1 MIKSLWIPVYRNR
14 GVNMI
19 TMPER
24 IDIEQTHN
32 DTESAIRTIDSE
44 IETINKLKETLSDGS
59 LTRALDLMQ
68 KARGR
73 IIITGM
79 GKSGHIGKKIAASL
93 ASTGTPSFFVH
104 PAEASHG
111 DLGMITE
118 DDVVIAISNSGE
130 SKELIDI
137 LNYCKR
143 FGIALISIT
152 KNPESSLGKA
162 GDIVLKLPNNGEAC
176 PLGLAPTSSTTATL
190 VLGDILTIGM
200 IERNGFSKTDFNDRH
215 PGGKLGS
222 ILQRVSDLMHSGEE
236 MPILEECTNMQSALL
251 EMTSKRLGC
260 VGFVNQTGELT
271 GILTDGDL
279 RRCLSPKILEE
290 KASNLMTKNPKTI
303 SKDALASEALKI
315 MHEKKITNL
324 FVLENNKPIG
334 VIHIHDLLNNGVA

>member
-1 MIKSLWIPVYRNR
+1 MAV
-14 GVNMI
+14 
-19 TMPER
+19 TMDKNISQ
-24 IDIEQTHN
+24 IDRAT
-32 DTESAIRTIDSE
+32 ALRTIELEINAITSLKDSVALE
-44 IETINKLKETLSDGS
+44 N
-59 LTRALDLMQ
+59 LTAALDLMQ
-68 KARGR
+68 NSTGR

-79 GKSGHIGKKIAASL
+79 GKSGHIGKKIAAAL

-118 DDVVIAISNSGE
+118 KDVVIAISNSGE

-143 FGIALISIT
+143 FGIALIAIT

-162 GDIVLKLPNNGEAC
+162 GDIVLRLPNNGEAC

-200 IERNGFSKTDFNDRH
+200 IERNGFSKSDFNDRH

-222 ILQRVSDLMHSGEE
+222 ILQRVSDLMHTGEE
-236 MPILEECTNMQSALL
+236 MPILEEHTNMQAALL

-260 VGFVNQTGELT
+260 VGFVNSQGILT
-271 GILTDGDL
+271 GMLTDGDL
-279 RRCLSPKILEE
+279 RRCLSAKILEE
-290 KASNLMTKNPKTI
+290 QAFNLMTKNPKTI

-315 MHEKKITNL
+315 MHDKKITNL

-334 VIHIHDLLNNGVA
+334 VIHIHDLLNNGVV

>member
-1 MIKSLWIPVYRNR
+1 MPV
-14 GVNMI
+14 VVKQAQK
-19 TMPER
+19 ELDR
-24 IDIEQTHN
+24 I
-32 DTESAIRTIDSE
+32 SALRTIDTE
-44 IETINKLKETLSDGS
+44 VRTIEELKNSLDSDN
-59 LTRALDLMQ
+59 LTRALDFMQ
-68 KARGR
+68 NSSGR

-143 FGIALISIT
+143 FGIKLIAIT

-162 GDIVLKLPNNGEAC
+162 GDIVLQLPNNGEAC

-200 IERNGFSKTDFNDRH
+200 LERKGFSKEDFNDRH

-222 ILQRVSDLMHSGEE
+222 ILKRVSDLMHTNQE
-236 MPILEECTNMQSALL
+236 MPILDENSNMQAVLL

-260 VGFVNQTGELT
+260 VGFINQTGKLT

-279 RRCLSPKILEE
+279 RRCLSAQILSE
-290 KASNLMTKNPKTI
+290 KACNLMTRNPKTI
-303 SKDALASEALKI
+303 SPNAMTAEALKI
-315 MHEKKITNL
+315 MHDKKITNL
-324 FVLENNKPIG
+324 FVVENEQPVG

>member
-1 MIKSLWIPVYRNR
+1 
-14 GVNMI
+14 
-19 TMPER
+19 MPALL
-24 IDIEQTHN
+24 EQL
-32 DTESAIRTIDSE
+32 ESDRLSAVRTIDSE
-44 IETINKLKETLSDGS
+44 IETLNELKKSLDAESLSK
-59 LTRALDLMQ
+59 ALDFMQ
-68 KARGR
+68 NAKGR

-130 SKELIDI
+130 SRELVDI

-143 FGIALISIT
+143 FGIKLISIT
-152 KNPESSLGKA
+152 KNIKSSLGKA
-162 GDIVLKLPNNGEAC
+162 GDVILRLPDNGEAC

-200 IERNGFSKTDFNDRH
+200 LERKGFSKEQFNDRH

-222 ILQRVSDLMHSGEE
+222 ILKRVSDLMHTGQE
-236 MPILEECTNMQSALL
+236 MPVLDENANMQAVLL

-260 VGFVNQTGELT
+260 VGFINETGLLT

-279 RRCLSPKILEE
+279 RRCLSAQILDK
-290 KASNLMTKNPKTI
+290 KAVDLMTRNPKTI
-303 SKDALASEALKI
+303 SPDAMTAEALKI
-315 MHEKKITNL
+315 MHDKKITNL
-324 FVLENNKPIG
+324 FVLEGGKPVG
-334 VIHIHDLLNNGVA
+334 VIHIHDLLTNGVA

>member
-1 MIKSLWIPVYRNR
+1 MS
-14 GVNMI
+14 I
-19 TMPER
+19 TIQKNLD
-24 IDIEQTHN
+24 IDCAIQTIN
-32 DTESAIRTIDSE
+32 SE
-44 IETINKLKETLSDGS
+44 IDTIIKLRDSLNES
-59 LTRALDLMQ
+59 LTKALDAMQ
-68 KARGR
+68 QAQGS

-143 FGIALISIT
+143 FGIKLISIT

-162 GDIVLKLPNNGEAC
+162 GDIILELPNNGEAC
-176 PLGLAPTSSTTATL
+176 PLGLAPTNSTTATL
-190 VLGDILTIGM
+190 VLGDILTAGLIQ
-200 IERNGFSKTDFNDRH
+200 RKGFTKADFNARH

-222 ILQRVSDLMHSGEE
+222 ILQKVSDLMHTNSD
-236 MPILEECTNMQSALL
+236 MPILEENSDMHRVLL

-260 VGFVNQTGELT
+260 VGFINTNGELT
-271 GILTDGDL
+271 GMLTDGDL
-279 RRCLSPKILEE
+279 RRCLSAQILEE
-290 KASNLMTKNPKTI
+290 KAINIMTKNPKTI
-303 SKDALASEALKI
+303 HKDMMASEAMKI
-315 MHEKKITNL
+315 MHDKKITNI
-324 FVLENNKPIG
+324 FIVENKKPIG

>member
-1 MIKSLWIPVYRNR
+1 MLAAIQQSQMESDRL
-14 GVNMI
+14 
-19 TMPER
+19 
-24 IDIEQTHN
+24 
-32 DTESAIRTIDSE
+32 SAIKPIDSE
-44 IETINKLKETLSDGS
+44 IRAIEELKKSLDAES
-59 LTRALDLMQ
+59 LTKALDFMQ
-68 KARGR
+68 NSTGR

-111 DLGMITE
+111 DLGMITD

-130 SKELIDI
+130 SRELIDI

-143 FGIALISIT
+143 FGIKLIAIT
-152 KNPESSLGKA
+152 KNQDSSLGKA
-162 GDIVLKLPNNGEAC
+162 GDVVLLLPNNGEAC

-190 VLGDILTIGM
+190 VLGDILTIRM
-200 IERNGFSKTDFNDRH
+200 IERKGFSKEDFNDRH

-222 ILQRVSDLMHSGEE
+222 ILKRVSDLMHTGQD
-236 MPILEECTNMQSALL
+236 MPLLDENANMQAVLL

-260 VGFVNQTGELT
+260 VGFVNSAGILT

-279 RRCLSPKILEE
+279 RRCLSAQILSE
-290 KASNLMTKNPKTI
+290 KAADLMTRNPKTI
-303 SKDALASEALKI
+303 APEAMTAEALKI
-315 MHEKKITNL
+315 MHDKKITNL
-324 FVLENNKPIG
+324 FVVDNLKPVG

>member
-1 MIKSLWIPVYRNR
+1 MIS
-14 GVNMI
+14 
-19 TMPER
+19 TQSQ
-24 IDIEQTHN
+24 IDL
-32 DTESAIRTIDSE
+32 DKASAIKTIDSE
-44 IETINKLKETLSDGS
+44 IEAINALKHSIEPKS
-59 LTRALDLMQ
+59 LTKALDFMQ
-68 KARGR
+68 DSKGR

-79 GKSGHIGKKIAASL
+79 GKSGHIGRKIAASL

-130 SKELIDI
+130 SRELIDI

-143 FGIALISIT
+143 FGIKLIAIT
-152 KNPESSLGKA
+152 KNPESSLAKA
-162 GDIVLKLPNNGEAC
+162 GDIILELPNNGEAC
-176 PLGLAPTSSTTATL
+176 PLGLAPTNSTTATL

-200 IERNGFSKTDFNDRH
+200 IERKGFSKEDFNDRH

-222 ILQRVSDLMHSGEE
+222 ILKRVSDLMHTGQE
-236 MPILEECTNMQSALL
+236 MPILDENSNMQAVLL

-260 VGFVNQTGELT
+260 VGFINQTGELT

-279 RRCLSPKILEE
+279 RRCLSAKILEE
-290 KASNLMTKNPKTI
+290 KASDLMTRNPKTI
-303 SKDALASEALKI
+303 SPDAMTAEALKI
-315 MHEKKITNL
+315 MHDKKITNL
-324 FVLENNKPIG
+324 FVLQDKKPIG

>member
-1 MIKSLWIPVYRNR
+1 METLLETVSVQESLDKNC
-14 GVNMI
+14 
-19 TMPER
+19 
-24 IDIEQTHN
+24 
-32 DTESAIRTIDSE
+32 AIQ
-44 IETINKLKETLSDGS
+44 TINNEIDTIIKLRDS
-59 LTRALDLMQ
+59 LGKSYTQALNAMQ
-68 KARGR
+68 NAKGR

-111 DLGMITE
+111 DLGMITN

-130 SKELIDI
+130 SKELVDV

-143 FGIALISIT
+143 FDITLISIT
-152 KNPESSLGKA
+152 KNPNSSLGKA
-162 GDIVLKLPNNGEAC
+162 GDIILQLPNNGEAC

-190 VLGDILTIGM
+190 VLGDILTAGLIQ
-200 IERNGFSKTDFNDRH
+200 RRGFTKTDFNDRH

-222 ILQRVSDLMHSGEE
+222 ILQKVSDLMHTDSA
-236 MPILEECTNMQSALL
+236 MPILDENADMQRVLL

-260 VGFVNQTGELT
+260 VGFVNNHGELT

-279 RRCLSPKILEE
+279 RRCLSAQILEK
-290 KASNLMTKNPKTI
+290 KAINIMTKNPKTI
-303 SKDALASEALKI
+303 SKDILASEAMKI
-315 MHEKKITNL
+315 MHDRKITNI
-324 FVLENNKPIG
+324 FVVEDNIPIG

>member
-1 MIKSLWIPVYRNR
+1 MSATIQQSQKELDRL
-14 GVNMI
+14 
-19 TMPER
+19 
-24 IDIEQTHN
+24 
-32 DTESAIRTIDSE
+32 SAIRTIDSE
-44 IETINKLKETLSDGS
+44 IKAIEELKHSLDADS
-59 LTRALDLMQ
+59 LTQALDFMQ
-68 KARGR
+68 NSKGR

-130 SKELIDI
+130 SRELIDI

-143 FGIALISIT
+143 FGITLIAIT
-152 KNPESSLGKA
+152 KNPESSLAKT
-162 GDIVLKLPNNGEAC
+162 GDVVLVLPNNGEAC

-200 IERNGFSKTDFNDRH
+200 LERKGFSKEDFNDRH
-215 PGGKLGS
+215 PGGKLGA
-222 ILQRVSDLMHSGEE
+222 ILKRVSDLMHTGQE
-236 MPILEECTNMQSALL
+236 MPLLDENSNMQAVLL

-260 VGFVNQTGELT
+260 VGFINSQTGDLT

-279 RRCLSPKILEE
+279 RRCLSSKILEE
-290 KASNLMTKNPKTI
+290 KAVDLMTRNPKTI
-303 SKDALASEALKI
+303 SPNAMTAEALKI
-315 MHEKKITNL
+315 MHDKKITNL
-324 FVLENNKPIG
+324 FVVENNKPVG

>member
-1 MIKSLWIPVYRNR
+1 
-14 GVNMI
+14 
-19 TMPER
+19 MPALL
-24 IDIEQTHN
+24 EQLES
-32 DTESAIRTIDSE
+32 DRLSAIRTIDSE
-44 IETINKLKETLSDGS
+44 IETLNELKKSLDAES
-59 LTRALDLMQ
+59 LTKALDFMQ
-68 KARGR
+68 NAKGR

-130 SKELIDI
+130 SRELIDI

-143 FGIALISIT
+143 FGIRLVSIT
-152 KNPESSLGKA
+152 KNPQSSLGKA
-162 GDIVLKLPNNGEAC
+162 GDVILRLPDNGEAC

-200 IERNGFSKTDFNDRH
+200 LERKGFSKEQFNDRH

-222 ILQRVSDLMHSGEE
+222 ILKRVSDLMHTGQE
-236 MPILEECTNMQSALL
+236 MPVLDENANMQAVLL

-260 VGFVNQTGELT
+260 VGFVNETGMLT

-279 RRCLSPKILEE
+279 RRCLSAQILDE
-290 KASNLMTKNPKTI
+290 KAVDLMTRNPKTI
-303 SKDALASEALKI
+303 SPEAMTAEALKI
-315 MHEKKITNL
+315 MHDKKITNL
-324 FVLENNKPIG
+324 FVLEGGKPVG
-334 VIHIHDLLNNGVA
+334 VIHIHDLLTNGVA

>member
-1 MIKSLWIPVYRNR
+1 
-14 GVNMI
+14 MI
-19 TMPER
+19 TMPEKTNT
-24 IDIEQTHN
+24 EQT
-32 DTESAIRTIDSE
+32 DLASAIRTIDSE
-44 IETINKLKETLSDGS
+44 TDTINKLKETLSDGS
-59 LTRALDLMQ
+59 LTRALDTMQ
-68 KARGR
+68 KSKGR
-73 IIITGM
+73 IIVTGM

-143 FGIALISIT
+143 FGITLISIT

-162 GDIVLKLPNNGEAC
+162 GDIILRLPNNGEAC

-200 IERNGFSKTDFNDRH
+200 IERNGFSKSDFNDRH

-222 ILQRVSDLMHSGEE
+222 ILQRVSDLMHTGEE
-236 MPILEECTNMQSALL
+236 MPLLEEHTNMQSALL

-260 VGFVNQTGELT
+260 VGFVNKNGELT

-279 RRCLSPKILEE
+279 RRCLSPKILDEQ
-290 KASNLMTKNPKTI
+290 AFNLMTKNPKTI

-315 MHEKKITNL
+315 MHDKKITNL
-324 FVLENNKPIG
+324 FVVENQKPVG

>member
-1 MIKSLWIPVYRNR
+1 
-14 GVNMI
+14 MI
-19 TMPER
+19 TMTA
-24 IDIEQTHN
+24 EQTHTDLN
-32 DTESAIRTIDSE
+32 SAFRTIDSE
-44 IETINKLKETLSDGS
+44 IDTINKLRGTLSDGS
-59 LTRALDLMQ
+59 LTQALDLME
-68 KARGR
+68 KAAGR

-118 DDVVIAISNSGE
+118 KDVVIAISNSGE

-143 FGIALISIT
+143 FGIPLIAVT
-152 KNPESSLGKA
+152 KNSESSLGKA
-162 GDIVLKLPNNGEAC
+162 GDIVLRLPNNGEAC

-200 IERNGFSKTDFNDRH
+200 IERNGFSKEDFNARH

-222 ILQRVSDLMHSGEE
+222 ILQRVSDLMHTGEE
-236 MPILEECTNMQSALL
+236 MPILEEHTNMQAALL

-260 VGFVNQTGELT
+260 VGFVNASGLLT
-271 GILTDGDL
+271 GMLTDGDL
-279 RRCLSPKILEE
+279 RRCLSPQILEQQ
-290 KASNLMTKNPKTI
+290 ACSLMTRNPKTI
-303 SKDALASEALKI
+303 SKEALASEALKI
-315 MHEKKITNL
+315 MHDKKITNL
-324 FVLENNKPIG
+324 FVVENNKPIG
-334 VIHIHDLLNNGVA
+334 VIHIHDLLNNGVV